1 MTTRVLFT
9 LRCLI
14 SSAIFAAGCG
24 GGGQTQVAI
33 TPGGGG
39 SGTVNLTIGA
49 VSGFGSVFV
58 NGVRYDNNQTQLIV
72 EDGDDDGAGLKLGN
86 VVRLEGKINGDKL
99 TGKADKIEMS
109 AEIKGPVDSKLST
122 TSFVAMGATVKTDAS
137 TLFENVAAD
146 LSNLAVGDIV
156 QVHGLPDGTGV
167 VLASRVQKRTQT
179 TLPVYKTIGVVAPT
193 PAPTATQFKLG
204 ALTVNYS
211 AAVVRD
217 VPTPLPVGAIVRVK
231 TTALPAAGVIT
242 ASQVRPFVAGPQVG
256 AVDAE
261 IKGFITDFS
270 ASSFKVNGLTVSI
283 TAATTYE
290 RGAATDLANG
300 RNVEVEGAVGAG
312 GVITARTIKFEDVP
326 GGGQDFR
333 FEGPVTDF
341 VSTSD
346 FKVKGQ
352 RIDAS
357 QNPQVSPGGR
367 TVAEIANGVNVEVR
381 GAQIVNDKLVATRV
395 QFK

>member
-1 MTTRVLFT
+1 
-9 LRCLI
+9 
-14 SSAIFAAGCG
+14 
-24 GGGQTQVAI
+24 
-33 TPGGGG
+33 
-39 SGTVNLTIGA
+39 
-49 VSGFGSVFV
+49 
-58 NGVRYDNNQTQLIV
+58 
-72 EDGDDDGAGLKLGN
+72 
-86 VVRLEGKINGDKL
+86 
-99 TGKADKIEMS
+99 
-109 AEIKGPVDSKLST
+109 
-122 TSFVAMGATVKTDAS
+122 
-137 TLFENVAAD
+137 
-146 LSNLAVGDIV
+146 
-156 QVHGLPDGTGV
+156 
-167 VLASRVQKRTQT
+167 
-179 TLPVYKTIGVVAPT
+179 
-193 PAPTATQFKLG
+193 
-204 ALTVNYS
+204 
-211 AAVVRD
+211 
-217 VPTPLPVGAIVRVK
+217 VGAIVRVK

-290 RGAATDLANG
+290 RGAATDLASG

-357 QNPQVSPGGR
+357 QNPQVSPGNR

-381 GAQIVNDKLVATRV
+381 GAQIVNDKLIATRV